1 MNRIIKHFYE
11 FGPFLLDVADGL
23 LLREGQH
30 VPLTPKAYETLLA
43 LVESNGHVI
52 DKEEL
57 IKKIWPDTFVEEAN
71 LAKNVSILRK
81 ILGGEQSDQ
90 YIETIP
96 KRGYR
101 FVASVREVLDEP
113 KAPDML
119 LAAPPVSDQIEK
131 PRSSEQQVDQD
142 IVTQRRGMMSGVN
155 EVSLKPR
162 SLAGRL
168 IWPAA
173 LLAVCVVAGTAI
185 WLILNHQGS
194 GSSGLPLKIVP
205 FTSFPGHE
213 IHPSFSADGNRIAFV
228 WDGENADNPDIFV
241 KEIGVDQPRRLTT
254 NPAADTHPVW
264 SPDGRFIAFLRQD
277 AESCAYYLIPSSG
290 GVERKIADVFR
301 YLTPTLGNS
310 QYYSLDGK
318 SLAVRDKNSPEEP
331 SSICLLSIDN
341 GEKRRLTSP
350 SPGTVGDSYP
360 AFSPDG
366 EKLAF
371 LRSTSLATTDIYV
384 MPLAGGLPG
393 RLTSDNTSIL
403 GLAWTAD
410 SREIVFA
417 SRRDSSTYN
426 LWRIPATGGAPK
438 RLPEVGQRAISPTI
452 SRQGNRL
459 AFTQMVDD
467 ENIWRVRLD
476 ASGRGSAL
484 APLIS
489 STQFDNGPDYAPDGR
504 KIVFASNRT
513 GDFGIWV
520 CGVDGLNPVQL
531 VNRGPYLTGT
541 PRWSP
546 DGNWIAYDSRSSGPG
561 REGCADIYV
570 ISATGGPGRRLTTEA
585 SENVAPS
592 WSRNGKWI
600 YFGSTRSGSMQ
611 IWKVPAEGGPAM
623 QVTRHGGFEGF
634 ESTEG
639 KILYYAKGR
648 SVPGIWQIPVTGGEE
663 SLTLDHDQAGFWR
676 LWTVVEKGIYFATAS
691 TPSRP
696 VIEFFDF
703 ATRKV
708 TRVVAIEKRL
718 NPSDPGLSVSPD
730 RLWLLFT
737 QLDQSGSDI
746 MLVESFR

>member
-1 MNRIIKHFYE
+1 MNRTIRHFYE
-11 FGPFLLDVADGL
+11 FGPFRLDVADRL

-30 VPLTPKAYETLLA
+30 IPLTPKAYETLLA
-43 LVESNGHVI
+43 LVEQNGHVI

-57 IKKIWPDTFVEEAN
+57 IEKIWPNTFVEEAN
-71 LAKNVSILRK
+71 LAKNISILRK
-81 ILGGEQSDQ
+81 ILGGEQSGQ

-101 FVASVREVLDEP
+101 FVAVVREVLDEP

-119 LAAPPVSDQIEK
+119 LGPPPVSAQIEQ
-131 PRSSEQQVDQD
+131 PRTSEPHADQD
-142 IVTQRRGMMSGVN
+142 IVSQRHGGVSGIPR
-155 EVSLKPR
+155 VSLKPR
-162 SLAGRL
+162 ASAGRL
-168 IWPAA
+168 FWPAA
-173 LLAVCVVAGTAI
+173 LVAVCLMAATAI
-185 WLILNHQGS
+185 WLILNLQES
-194 GSSGLPLKIVP
+194 RSSGLPLKIVP

-213 IHPSFSADGNRIAFV
+213 IHPCFSADGNRIAFV
-228 WDGENADNPDIFV
+228 WDGENADNPDIYV
-241 KEIGVDQPRRLTT
+241 KDMGADQPRRLTT
-254 NPAADTHPVW
+254 NPAADTHPAW
-264 SPDGRFIAFLRQD
+264 SPDSRYIAFLRQD
-277 AESCAYYLIPSSG
+277 AASCAYYLIPSSG
-290 GVERKIADVFR
+290 GAERKIADVFC

-310 QYYSLDGK
+310 QYYSMDGK
-318 SLAVRDKNSPEEP
+318 SLAIRDKSSPEEP
-331 SSICLLSIDN
+331 SSIYLLSIDN

-350 SPGTVGDSYP
+350 SQGNVGDSYP

-366 EKLAF
+366 KKLAF
-371 LRSTSLATTDIYV
+371 LRSTSLATTDIYI
-384 MPLAGGLPG
+384 MPLAGGLPA

-417 SRRDSSTYN
+417 SRRDSSIYN

-452 SRQGNRL
+452 ARQGNRL
-459 AFTQMVDD
+459 AFTQMIDD

-476 ASGRGSAL
+476 SSGRGSAP

-489 STQFDNGPDYAPDGR
+489 STLFDNGPDYAPNGR

-531 VNRGPYLTGT
+531 VNRGSYLTGT

-546 DGNWIAYDSRSSGPG
+546 DGNWIAYDSRSSEPG

-570 ISATGGPGRRLTTEA
+570 ISAAGGPGRRLTSEA

-592 WSRNGKWI
+592 WARNGKWV

-611 IWKVPAEGGPAM
+611 IWKVPAEGGSAL

-634 ESTEG
+634 ESADG
-639 KILYYAKGR
+639 KTLYYAKGR
-648 SVPGIWQIPVTGGEE
+648 SVPGIWQIPVAGGEE
-663 SLTLDHDQAGFWR
+663 SLTLDRDQAGFWR

-691 TPSRP
+691 TPSKP

-708 TRVVAIEKRL
+708 TQVVAVEKGL
-718 NPSDPGLSVSPD
+718 NRSDPGLSVSPD

-746 MLVESFR
+746 VLVDNFR